1 MAPKISRWLRGKNKS
16 SRSATVQ
23 ETAAVQSIESDK
35 DQKVLPTEETPL
47 IRQNATSQNG
57 NHDIDRDDTSDRPSN
72 VASSLMLSDSLGESV
87 REGIKSVSL
96 RLDRMRRQIS
106 EVVAAHTGSIGYLGS
121 YAIAVNSLTGPA
133 MLELPAAYAVSGLIP
148 TTATILFVCFLAAFC
163 SLHMAN
169 SISKIPV
176 GSRGSLSIE
185 NGDSSESS
193 STGNSS
199 ARTIYNHDFRSEVE
213 FSAAFSAF
221 WGKPWYFVTQ
231 MLFLGCITCLNISS
245 IVDTSQVVDTVLG
258 HTTGSFALQVGHRS
272 RWVYWDA
279 KACTPQELDEG
290 ICLPFAPFLKDD
302 DGTVLFTMGTAATT
316 LFFLPLALMDLK
328 ENTAWQ
334 IAGFLVLGLTSILF
348 IIHFTIA
355 IFSDEGLAH
364 DGISG
369 LSVESNPDRDSWDS
383 EESLWGTAWDDLFG
397 IVLFNFALVI
407 AVPAWLYEREPH
419 VDVPNVVIGSS
430 CMSTVLY
437 VGIGWLGNLAVPHV
451 SSNFLA
457 SLMSGV
463 YGVYMQSCA
472 CIFSLFIV
480 GLGIPLFSVLT
491 RLNLIGAPNADTPP
505 ICTRPVGNVLA
516 VFLPFGAAWFLY
528 DGKAITKLLSWGGI
542 LFTSIVAFI
551 LPISLALYVSK
562 HSTAPGSVSVYGG
575 FLKSPR
581 SERISLQILLCLAL
595 ASIGLALYGIIT

>member
-185 NGDSSESS
+185 NGDSLESS

-258 HTTGSFALQVGHRS
+258 HTTGSFALQVGHGS

-328 ENTAWQ
+328 ENAAWQ

-383 EESLWGTAWDDLFG
+383 EESL
-397 IVLFNFALVI
+397 
-407 AVPAWLYEREPH
+407 
-419 VDVPNVVIGSS
+419 
-430 CMSTVLY
+430 
-437 VGIGWLGNLAVPHV
+437 
-451 SSNFLA
+451 
-457 SLMSGV
+457 
-463 YGVYMQSCA
+463 
-472 CIFSLFIV
+472 
-480 GLGIPLFSVLT
+480 
-491 RLNLIGAPNADTPP
+491 
-505 ICTRPVGNVLA
+505 
-516 VFLPFGAAWFLY
+516 
-528 DGKAITKLLSWGGI
+528 
-542 LFTSIVAFI
+542 
-551 LPISLALYVSK
+551 
-562 HSTAPGSVSVYGG
+562 
-575 FLKSPR
+575 
-581 SERISLQILLCLAL
+581 
-595 ASIGLALYGIIT
+595 